1 MRGLGSLQ
9 GKLAL
14 GLGLG
19 LTLVWLATAL
29 VTATLLRGEMD
40 EVFDS
45 ALEETAQRIL
55 PLAVLDILDRDEE
68 GVSQRI
74 ASLRQHEEFFTYIV
88 RDDQGRILLRSHS
101 ADVSVFPPFEA
112 VGFSQSA
119 THRLYFDAALRGTIT
134 IAMAEPLEHRAEVAR
149 ETLMAL
155 ALPLV
160 VVIPLSLIGLLLIVR
175 RSLAPV
181 RDFSGVLSSRG
192 ARDLSH
198 VGDES
203 LPEEFLPMADAVNQL
218 LDRLRR
224 TLEAERSFTANAAHE
239 LRTPVAAALAQTQR
253 LMAETRDASAGAR
266 AGEIETA
273 LKRLNRLSEKLMQ
286 LARAEG
292 GRLRADTVTDLRPV
306 LRLALSDF
314 ERVVGAGRILAEI
327 SDRPVLSNI
336 DPDAFA
342 IVLRNL
348 VENAL
353 RHGRDEAPVRV
364 ALTADGVLQ
373 VINEGPALAPETLTR
388 LTARF
393 ERGQNTGS
401 DGSGLGLSIVQAIA
415 DGAGAG
421 LSLHSPATGRP
432 DGFEARLQL
441 PIGARST

>member
-1 MRGLGSLQ
+1 MKLPGSLQ

-19 LTLVWLATAL
+19 LTVVWLATAL
-29 VTATLLRGEMD
+29 ATATLLRSEMN

-68 GVSQRI
+68 GISQRI

-88 RDDQGRILLRSHS
+88 RDDQGRVLLRSHS
-101 ADVSVFPPFEA
+101 ADDAIFPPFETL
-112 VGFSQSA
+112 GFSRTA

-134 IAMAEPLEHRAEVAR
+134 IAIAEPLNHRAEVAR
-149 ETLMAL
+149 ESLMAL
-155 ALPLV
+155 ALPLI

-175 RSLAPV
+175 RSLASV
-181 RDFSGVLSSRG
+181 RDFSGALSSRG
-192 ARDLSH
+192 VRDLSH
-198 VGDES
+198 VGDDS
-203 LPEEFLPMADAVNQL
+203 LPDEFMPMADAVNQL

-239 LRTPVAAALAQTQR
+239 LRTPVAAALAQAQR
-253 LMAETRDASAGAR
+253 LMAETEDATAGQR

-292 GRLRADTVTDLRPV
+292 GRLRRDTATDLRPV

-314 ERVVGAGRILAEI
+314 ERITGADRITTEI
-327 SDRPVLSNI
+327 ADTPVLSDI

-353 RHGRDEAPVRV
+353 RHGSGEAPVLV
-364 ALTADGVLQ
+364 ALTQGGLLRVRND
-373 VINEGPALAPETLTR
+373 GPALTPETLTR
-388 LTARF
+388 LTTRF
-393 ERGQNTGS
+393 ERGQGTRS

-415 DGAGAG
+415 DGAQAR

-432 DGFEARLQL
+432 DGFEARFQVPLN
-441 PIGARST
+441 ATSA

>member
-1 MRGLGSLQ
+1 MKGPGSLQ

-149 ETLMAL
+149 ETLVAL

-181 RDFSGVLSSRG
+181 RHFSGVLSSRG

-373 VINEGPALAPETLTR
+373 VINEGPALAPETLAR